1 MDWNPL
7 KWFFFFGM
15 IQNDFREPID
25 LKFRPGSNLALSYIT
40 SQTIETIQNING
52 IETSN
57 IERREVG
64 SVEEVVSVKR
74 VLVRVIIV
82 YDVIGPPNVKI
93 PISVPEDPYFDYMNQ
108 YFLPGDFRFLEDK
121 IRPEGSYLPSP
132 ESLLIPSK
140 FKFHEGQKWSIRMTN
155 DQFQIDYELVKVD
168 YEQHLAYVNGTN
180 GTIRICNGPN
190 KRWNATWT
198 VNIHTGVIKQLDMEI
213 EEEDVG
219 NGSKKRI
226 HSAKELIKEEETGE
240 ALDENEEL

>member
-1 MDWNPL
+1 
-7 KWFFFFGM
+7 M
-15 IQNDFREPID
+15 IQNDFREPVD
-25 LKFRPGSNLALSYIT
+25 LTFRPRINLTLFYST

-57 IERREVG
+57 IEQRAIG

-74 VLVRVIIV
+74 ILIRVTIV
-82 YDVIGPPNVKI
+82 SDTVGPPNAKM
-93 PISVPEDPYFDYMNQ
+93 PTWSLEELYFDYMSQ

-132 ESLLIPSK
+132 ESLLIPPK
-140 FKFHEGQKWSIRMTN
+140 FKFHEGQKWSIRMIY

-168 YEQHLAYVNGTN
+168 YEQYLADVNGTN

-198 VNIHTGVIKQLDMEI
+198 VNIHTGVIKQMDIEI
-213 EEEDVG
+213 EEEDVS

-226 HSAKELIKEEETGE
+226 HSAKELINEEPSEE
-240 ALDENEEL
+240 ASAANEEL